1 MLPNRLEAQMQ
12 GILSQADV
20 QINGSRPWDITIH
33 NPNFYGEVF
42 RRGSLGLGE
51 SYMDGWWDCPKLDEF
66 FFNIF
71 AAGIERRAARTWR
84 AAALLLK
91 SSLFNRQ
98 TTSRST
104 KVAEEHYD
112 RGNDLFQ
119 VMLDRRMVYTCGR
132 WEHVTNLDEAQEAKL
147 DFVCGQLRLKQ
158 GMKVLD
164 IGCGWGSFAKFA
176 AEKYGVRVIGITLS
190 KEQLELGRKLCA
202 GLPVEL
208 RLEDYRDVRGPFDR
222 VVSLGMF
229 EHVGYRNYR
238 AFFDVARR
246 AIRGAGSL
254 FLSTI
259 GSNRSVRITDPWI
272 ERYIFPNSHVPS
284 IPQIGAAIEE
294 RFVVDEWQNWAP
306 DYERTLMAWF
316 RNFEANW
323 EKVRAKY
330 GERFCRMWKFYLLAS
345 AGSFRSHRLQ
355 VWQIL
360 FSPIGLRKSI
370 AIGVAERELIRVQ

>member
-1 MLPNRLEAQMQ
+1 
-12 GILSQADV
+12 
-20 QINGSRPWDITIH
+20 
-33 NPNFYGEVF
+33 
-42 RRGSLGLGE
+42 
-51 SYMDGWWDCPKLDEF
+51 
-66 FFNIF
+66 
-71 AAGIERRAARTWR
+71 
-84 AAALLLK
+84 
-91 SSLFNRQ
+91 
-98 TTSRST
+98 SRST